1 MFQATDNDKL
11 SAIMDESPENKE
23 VISKLLEAHR
33 LQISAIS
40 HEIRNPL
47 SLVYSSIQLI
57 EADHPEVRS
66 YRHWAQMREDVEYMT
81 RLLEELSSYN
91 NGERLNLTAT
101 GMTSWLRT
109 LALSFAASLIDT
121 PIEFVSRIDPD
132 LPVLPIDQVKFRQ
145 ALFNLLGNA
154 RDALSDGANPAPVL
168 TFSAKMQ
175 ASGRQLVLT
184 VSDNGCGIAPE
195 DLDTL
200 FEPFVT
206 HKPGGTGLGLA
217 IVRRVIRAHNGEIR
231 VFSEP
236 GKGSTFSV
244 FLPVQ
249 QDPA

>member
-81 RLLEELSSYN
+81 RLL
-91 NGERLNLTAT
+91 
-101 GMTSWLRT
+101 T

-121 PIEFVSRIDPD
+121 PVEFVSRIDPD

-154 RDALSDGANPAPVL
+154 RDALSEGANPAPVL

-175 ASGRQLVLT
+175 ASRRQLVLT

-217 IVRRVIRAHNGEIR
+217 IVRQVIRAHNGEIR

>member
-1 MFQATDNDKL
+1 MRAT
-11 SAIMDESPENKE
+11 
-23 VISKLLEAHR
+23 
-33 LQISAIS
+33 
-40 HEIRNPL
+40 
-47 SLVYSSIQLI
+47 
-57 EADHPEVRS
+57 
-66 YRHWAQMREDVEYMT
+66 
-81 RLLEELSSYN
+81 
-91 NGERLNLTAT
+91 
-101 GMTSWLRT
+101 
-109 LALSFAASLIDT
+109 
-121 PIEFVSRIDPD
+121 
-132 LPVLPIDQVKFRQ
+132 
-145 ALFNLLGNA
+145 
-154 RDALSDGANPAPVL
+154 
-168 TFSAKMQ
+168 SAKMQ
-175 ASGRQLVLT
+175 ASGHQLVLT